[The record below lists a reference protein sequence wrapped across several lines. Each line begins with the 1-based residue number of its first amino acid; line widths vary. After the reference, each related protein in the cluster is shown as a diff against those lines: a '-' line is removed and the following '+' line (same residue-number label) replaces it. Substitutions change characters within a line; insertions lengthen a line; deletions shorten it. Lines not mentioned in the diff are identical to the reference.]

1 VNWVVRASDEQNYY
15 GMKLAV
21 TEPGPRPL
29 VALVRYTVIDG
40 KKESRGEMPLQV
52 MMHNNRPY
60 RVQVDVKGNNF
71 LTSIE
76 GQLVDSWSDDRLKS
90 GGVGFFT
97 EGSEKARLYWMKI
110 TKNSDFLGKLC
121 SILVPKES

>member
-1 VNWVVRASDEQNYY
+1 
-15 GMKLAV
+15 MKLAV

>member
-1 VNWVVRASDEQNYY
+1 
-15 GMKLAV
+15 MKLAV

-29 VALVRYTVIDG
+29 VALVRYAVVDG
-40 KKESRGEMPLQV
+40 KRESHGEQPLQV

-60 RVQVDVKGNNF
+60 RVSVDVKGNRF

-76 GQLVDSWSDDRLKS
+76 GQVVDSWSDDRLKS
-90 GGVGFFT
+90 GGVGLFS
-97 EGSEKARLYWMKI
+97 EGSEKARVYWLKV